1 VIRQGIID
9 VRNGL
14 QHIGLPIIL
23 SWHDVL
29 QRYRRS
35 ALGPFWL
42 TLSMAIMIG
51 TIAAVFGG
59 IFNVDLY
66 EFLPFVTVGYILWAF
81 FQGIMTDGCQGFI
94 AAEGIIKQLPLP
106 LSVHVLRVVIRNGI
120 AFLHNIVIV
129 PIVFLI
135 TQHPI
140 SSVAFLSVLGLVFFI
155 LNLFWITLLLSTV
168 CARFRDLS
176 QIITS
181 ALQIVFYATPIMWM
195 PSFITNEKL
204 TKFLKLNPL
213 FHLMELVRAPL
224 LGIVPSLENW
234 IFASTFLIVG
244 WAFTLAFFG
253 RFRKRVPYWV

>member
-1 VIRQGIID
+1 MIRQGIKD

-14 QHIGLPIIL
+14 LHIDLPIIL

-35 ALGPFWL
+35 ALGPFWM
-42 TLSMAIMIG
+42 TLSMGIMIG

-66 EFLPFVTVGYILWAF
+66 EFLPFVTIGYILWAF
-81 FQGIMTDGCQGFI
+81 FQAAMTDGCQGFI
-94 AAEGIIKQLPLP
+94 VAEGIIKQLPLP

-129 PIVFLI
+129 PIVFVLMGRPVSAI
-135 TQHPI
+135 
-140 SSVAFLSVLGLVFFI
+140 ALLSLFGVILFV
-155 LNLFWITLLLSTV
+155 LNLMWITLLLSTI

-195 PSFITNEKL
+195 PSFIANENL
-204 TKFLKLNPL
+204 TRFLKLNPL

-224 LGIVPSLENW
+224 MGAVPAPESWLFS
-234 IFASTFLIVG
+234 ICFLLFG
-244 WAFTLAFFG
+244 WVLTLAFFG
-253 RFRKRVPYWV
+253 KFRKRVPYWV